1 MTTKA
6 NIALAELAEKGAEPD
21 LLREMI
27 QYVAQRMME
36 MDAEGLCAAAYA
48 ERNPERLNSRNGY
61 RDRLWETR
69 AGSVDLK
76 IPKLRKGS
84 YFPGF
89 LEPRRTAEKALAA
102 VIQEAYI
109 QGVST
114 RSVDEL
120 VKTMGM
126 TGISKSQVS
135 RLCTEIDERVNA
147 FLERPIEGDWPYLWI
162 DATYL
167 KVRQAG
173 RIVSV
178 AAIIAVA
185 VNTDGVREILGM
197 AIGPSE
203 AEPFWSG
210 FLRSLTRRG
219 LRGVKLVISD
229 AHEGIKAAVAK
240 VFKTTWQRCRVHF
253 LRNALAH
260 AGKGQRQMVLA
271 LINTVFAQD
280 TQETAVTQWRVV
292 ADQLREKFPKL
303 ATVMDDAESDVLA
316 FMSFPKSHRVQ
327 IHSTDEIDKS
337 DTALSSKQR
346 RSIVSSVRAASI
358 HRQSACRRVQLSR
371 PSRVPDPATLSRCS
385 RPQCLSGRV
394 WLVSRPGAARCA
406 PSLPRAKGGPTYSP
420 PGR

>member
-48 ERNPERLNSRNGY
+48 ERSSERLNSRNGY

-185 VNTDGVREILGM
+185 VNTDGVREILGL

-280 TQETAVTQWRVV
+280 TQEAAVTQWRVV

-316 FMSFPKSHRVQ
+316 FMGFPKSHRVQ
-327 IHSTDEIDKS
+327 IHSTNPLERLNAEIKRRTNVVGIFPNEPAITRLVGALLLEQNDEWQ
-337 DTALSSKQR
+337 LQR
-346 RSIVSSVRAASI
+346 RYLPLDGLSTLVDNQPARLSAVVS
-358 HRQSACRRVQLSR
+358 
-371 PSRVPDPATLSRCS
+371 
-385 RPQCLSGRV
+385 
-394 WLVSRPGAARCA
+394 
-406 PSLPRAKGGPTYSP
+406 
-420 PGR
+420 